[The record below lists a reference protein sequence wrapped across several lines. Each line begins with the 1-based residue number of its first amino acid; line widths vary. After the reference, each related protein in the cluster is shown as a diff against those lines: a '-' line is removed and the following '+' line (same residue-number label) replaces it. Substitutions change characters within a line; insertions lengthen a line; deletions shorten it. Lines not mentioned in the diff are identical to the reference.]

1 VLHYQKECDMGKARI
16 QILESHAFKDSV
28 IDNLTAQLQEL
39 RELVMRGQRNQELT
53 KNKELEDNTSSSGY

>member
-1 VLHYQKECDMGKARI
+1 MGKARI